1 MGRKSRAKRERRNLS
16 PEERQAM
23 LQASVEKKR
32 TPRGKPIPVNDTTF
46 DSVVGNSELPVLVD
60 FWASWCG
67 PCKMIA
73 PVLEQIAAEM
83 KDELRIVKY
92 NTEENKRVAA
102 ALNIRSLPS
111 LVLFR
116 DGEVVDVQIGA
127 VPAARL
133 RTWLTKRLAPKK
145 PSLLSRL
152 WSGSDRPDAAPETS
166 TGS

>member
-1 MGRKSRAKRERRNLS
+1 MGRKSRAKRERRNFS
-16 PEERQAM
+16 PEERQAA
-23 LQASVEKKR
+23 LEVQVAKR
-32 TPRGKPIPVNDTTF
+32 SQPRGKPIPVTDATF
-46 DSVVGNSELPVLVD
+46 DSVVGNSDLPVLVD

-67 PCKMIA
+67 PCRMVA

-92 NTEENKRVAA
+92 NTEENKRVAS

-111 LVLFR
+111 MVLFR

-127 VPAARL
+127 VPAPRL
-133 RTWLTKRLAPKK
+133 RTWLEKRLAPKK

-152 WSGSDRPDAAPETS
+152 WPGGDKPDATAP